1 MRDEPHQTQLASLFQ
16 GPQKEDSNMVLAPT
30 WGMVSLQMVELW
42 IFFEK
47 NAYEN
52 FWVEVKTS

>member
-1 MRDEPHQTQLASLFQ
+1 MHPIKTQMSSLFQ
-16 GPQKEDSNMVLAPT
+16 GPRKEDSNMVLAPT